1 MSAKSRYSCTIQDF
15 TTDRCGTTTDRCI
28 VPTMDAPLTLLEQ
41 MAERDRHR
49 TMAIRAAIGDA
60 VDRVVANLDL
70 GTATAAK
77 RGRNPQFPYVPII
90 KYSAGGKQRTR
101 QLRGLAYEDRTEAV
115 ARAQASIDATRRK
128 LAEDLCR
135 PRERALR
142 EQFGLPREPLAPLL
156 YGRDEPQSALDTT
169 PPTATT
175 AERTGQQ

>member
-1 MSAKSRYSCTIQDF
+1 
-15 TTDRCGTTTDRCI
+15 
-28 VPTMDAPLTLLEQ
+28 MDAPLTLLEQ

-142 EQFGLPREPLAPLL
+142 EQSVYRASLL
-156 YGRDEPQSALDTT
+156 RPSSMDVTSRNQRWTPHRQPPQ
-169 PPTATT
+169 
-175 AERTGQQ
+175 RQNGQVNSEHIG